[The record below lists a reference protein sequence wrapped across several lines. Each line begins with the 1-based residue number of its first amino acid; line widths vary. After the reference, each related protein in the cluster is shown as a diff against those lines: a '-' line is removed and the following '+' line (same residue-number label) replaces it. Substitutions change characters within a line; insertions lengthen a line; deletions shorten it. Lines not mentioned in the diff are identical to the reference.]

1 MFFIIVRREFIGNL
15 FSLRF
20 TISIILCVLLM
31 LISSYTLR
39 EKYERQLDEYDAAVA
54 THHGS
59 LKASNAIEL
68 MTMVYKIDKR
78 PAILG
83 MLATGLEG
91 IGKNVTVNTSIE
103 PSFEN
108 SDMSTEPLVA
118 LFGTLDFAF
127 VTRVVISLLAL
138 LFTYDAIAGEREQGT
153 LKMTLSN
160 AIPRDL
166 VILGKALGSY
176 LSILLPFMASVLIF
190 LIVIL
195 ISPQVHFDRETW
207 QRVFII
213 VFVSLLYIGV
223 FTALGLFISA
233 RTESSTT
240 ALLSLLLIWT
250 ILVFAIPKASSLLAG
265 QLYHVPSIQEIQAQK
280 SSMERQLTSEFT
292 QKMMKM
298 NLLNM
303 ERIEGRYEQLE
314 ERYEQ
319 SQGKGM
325 NEEEVMADIQTSS
338 QKGVADFQKVLT
350 DMMKEFQDEISL
362 ERDKIQSAYE
372 RKLRRQQE
380 VAVYL
385 SRVSPASSYIFAVV
399 NLANTGIERQQTFL
413 RDAKQYQKDYTDYIR
428 MKSSKMGGFNIFTKH
443 KEEIDLS
450 DMPRFQPRD
459 PTLDASLSAVWIDI
473 LLLFVIGIVFFMAAY
488 ISFLRYEL

>member
-15 FSLRF
+15 LSLRF

-39 EKYERQLDEYDAAVA
+39 EKYERQLGEYDAAVA

-91 IGKNVTVNTSIE
+91 IGKNVTVNMSIE

-108 SDMSTEPLVA
+108 SDMSAEPLVA

-153 LKMTLSN
+153 LKMMLSN

-280 SSMERQLTSEFT
+280 SAMERQLTSEFT
-292 QKMMKM
+292 QKIMDFSNPERMM
-298 NLLNM
+298 
-303 ERIEGRYEQLE
+303 EQLTE
-314 ERYEQ
+314 
-319 SQGKGM
+319 SMGKGVPM
-325 NEEEVMADIQTSS
+325 EETQTSI
-338 QKGVADFQKVLT
+338 QKNIN
-350 DMMKEFQDEISL
+350 DMLKELQDEISL

-385 SRVSPASSYIFAVV
+385 SRVSPASSYVFAVV

-428 MKSSKMGGFNIFTKH
+428 MKSSKTGGFNILNFTKP